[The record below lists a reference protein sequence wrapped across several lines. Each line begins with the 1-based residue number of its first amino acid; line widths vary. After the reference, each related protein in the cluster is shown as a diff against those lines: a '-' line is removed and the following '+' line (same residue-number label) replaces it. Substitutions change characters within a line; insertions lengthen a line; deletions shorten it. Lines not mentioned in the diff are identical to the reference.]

1 MRYLLG
7 TNVISELVSK
17 QPNQNVQDWV
27 QDTDENLLYLSVIT
41 IGEIKKGIEK
51 LPASARKDQLV
62 DWLQE
67 DLLKRFRDRLV
78 SIDTEVMLHW
88 GKLTAQLETIGKP
101 LPAID
106 SLIAASVKQG
116 DFILVTRNTSDFI
129 AAGIPTINPWEYSS

>member
-1 MRYLLG
+1 MRYLLD

-17 QPNQNVQDWV
+17 QPNQNVLDWV
-27 QDTDENLLYLSVIT
+27 QDTDENLLHLSVIT

-51 LPASARKDQLV
+51 LPSSARKDQLV
-62 DWLQE
+62 DWLQD
-67 DLLKRFRDRLV
+67 DLLQRFRDRLV

-88 GKLTAQLETIGKP
+88 GELTAQLEMIGKP

-106 SLIAASVKQG
+106 SLIAASVSQG
-116 DFILVTRNTSDFI
+116 DFVLVTRNTSDFM